1 MPFFSVC
8 VVLEFYGKIEIVL
21 FISNIMKYKSGEEL
35 FKGASSTTIN
45 EDVQEELRRERDR
58 PIPLQERLGH
68 YADLGRLYNV
78 LVASADFE

>member
-1 MPFFSVC
+1 M
-8 VVLEFYGKIEIVL
+8 
-21 FISNIMKYKSGEEL
+21 

-78 LVASADFE
+78 PVAFADFE